1 MSLLLILQL
10 KKPETGGT
18 CPGSLPQSH
27 TLHLSHSYLCLI
39 LPHPRPTAVPM
50 LVAEL
55 VSPSFFQSLSPPHLE
70 VGVLIT
76 LLP

>member
-1 MSLLLILQL
+1 M
-10 KKPETGGT
+10 PRVT
-18 CPGSLPQSH
+18 PPQSH

-39 LPHPRPTAVPM
+39 LPRSHPRPTAVPM

-70 VGVLIT
+70 VWMLVT